1 MIMLAFL
8 DTKPFGA
15 AFIGVLT
22 LAMSYQAG
30 ASDRVLL
37 ALPLLVVIGYCL
49 AVYRQ
54 AR

>member
-1 MIMLAFL
+1 MLAFL

-22 LAMSYQAG
+22 LGISYQAG
-30 ASDRVLL
+30 VNDRALL
-37 ALPLLVVIGYCL
+37 ALPLLVVTGYCL
-49 AVYRQ
+49 ALYRQ